1 MAADVGTLQRMQ
13 KIIGSMST
21 FNELAFTARKFSS
34 KEAKS
39 IGFVTQVYETKE
51 R

>member
-1 MAADVGTLQRMQ
+1 MAADVGTLQRFP

-21 FNELAFTARKFSS
+21 FNELAFTARKFNSE
-34 KEAKS
+34 EAKN
-39 IGFVTQVYETKE
+39 IGFVSQVFETKE